1 GAGMRVVLALLL
13 GVACAA
19 GLSAEE
25 KEPAKRHGIAA
36 DLKTYPQDTPKEAL
50 ASLLK
55 AIEDKRIDYLMAQ
68 LADPELVD
76 RRRKETGGKFPDL
89 VADATDK
96 LVHDP
101 GTAKRL
107 QRYLKEGSWD
117 IGDTQA
123 VVTLK
128 DDKERGVHLVKR
140 DGRWFWEN
148 RSRLESDKK

>member
-1 GAGMRVVLALLL
+1 MRVVLALLL
-13 GVACAA
+13 GVGCAA
-19 GLSAEE
+19 GVSAQE
-25 KEPAKRHGIAA
+25 KEREPAKRHGIAT

-68 LADPELVD
+68 LADPEFVD
-76 RRRKETGGKFPDL
+76 RRLKETGGKFQDL

-96 LVHDP
+96 LVRDP

-107 QRYLKEGSWD
+107 QRYFKEGSWD